1 MGRKSHN
8 GRTNKADIVQSKA
21 CIVSAFFRIYTV
33 AKHNIGTSGLKKQDS
48 FPFSRLKQLPKTFS
62 IPKNHRFHNVQSQVR
77 ALFITFLTV
86 KNEQWY
92 LEFLEELEFSRISI
106 TKLHNSLD
114 SVKIIRKKNHNFDLH
129 CESGSFASQDNS

>member
-1 MGRKSHN
+1 MWKRFTG
-8 GRTNKADIVQSKA
+8 QQYF
-21 CIVSAFFRIYTV
+21 CIYTV

-62 IPKNHRFHNVQSQVR
+62 IPQNHRFHNVQSQVR
-77 ALFITFLTV
+77 ALFITFLTA

-106 TKLHNSLD
+106 TELHNSLD
-114 SVKIIRKKNHNFDLH
+114 SVKIIRKKNHNFDL
-129 CESGSFASQDNS
+129 EAGSSHNCVVFLYYHIK